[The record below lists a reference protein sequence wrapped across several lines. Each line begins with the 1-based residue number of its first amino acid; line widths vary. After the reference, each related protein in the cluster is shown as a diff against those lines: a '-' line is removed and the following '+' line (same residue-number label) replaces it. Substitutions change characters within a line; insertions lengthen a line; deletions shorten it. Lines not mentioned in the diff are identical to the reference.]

1 MAKKMVTPVIR
12 RKQIYLVYKPGAH
25 EKLSDIAKRFSFG
38 DPLKIYRHRKN
49 WQFRALNR
57 DPEDIKRPSKLYI
70 PVDRK
75 HALPPHLH
83 TVPDMA
89 YGNKVEFLIDGH
101 EIFPAIIDAL
111 KSAQKNINFECYI
124 FRNDSTGRRIAG
136 ILMEKAR
143 QGVAVNMLL
152 DSFGSLGMA
161 PLDQEM
167 RDAGIKLVYAVP
179 MNESFT
185 FYLRRFFQSDMVA
198 RRTKWEAR
206 GLDNRDHRK
215 LIVIDGKVAFLG
227 GINIGDEYSGAGPG
241 SWHDVHLKV
250 RGPIVSAL
258 QSHFFERWI
267 TERGS
272 LKGMDLQE
280 HFPKIRRIPGGIMAG
295 MVTTVPGVHRDIQHA
310 YMRAIANAK
319 KFIYIESAYL
329 TSARI
334 IRALKRAR
342 RRGVE
347 VVVIV
352 PTENLDV
359 PIIEDAMELAFF
371 GMQKKGIKV
380 LEYSGRMCH
389 TKAAIIDDTWATVGS
404 ANLDNRSFRRD
415 YELNLI
421 VWDKKFIKALK
432 HDLFK
437 RDIAISRPVRKPAF
451 LFWSWVKSA
460 LYLRLYRFM

>member
-1 MAKKMVTPVIR
+1 MTKKKIMPLIR
-12 RKQIYLVYKPGAH
+12 RKQIYLVYRPRSH
-25 EKLSDIAKRFSFG
+25 EKLSDIAKRFSFA

-49 WQFRALNR
+49 WKLRALNR
-57 DPEDIKRPSKLYI
+57 DPEDIKRPIKIYI
-70 PVDRK
+70 PVDRE

-89 YGNKVEFLIDGH
+89 SGNKVEYLIDGTQ
-101 EIFPAIIDAL
+101 IFPAIIDAL
-111 KSAQKNINFECYI
+111 ISAKKNINFECYI
-124 FRNDSTGRRIAG
+124 FKNDKTGQKIAS
-136 ILMEKAR
+136 ILIEKAK
-143 QGVAVNMLL
+143 QGVEVNLLL
-152 DSFGSLGMA
+152 DSFGSLGLA
-161 PLDQEM
+161 PLDQKM

-179 MNESFT
+179 MKESFT
-185 FYLRRFFQSDMVA
+185 FYIRRFFQSDLIT

-215 LIVIDGKVAFLG
+215 LIIVDGKVAFLG
-227 GINIGDEYSGAGPG
+227 GINIGDEYSGAGAG
-241 SWHDVHLKV
+241 SWHDVHLRV
-250 RGPIVSAL
+250 RGPIISAL
-258 QSHFFERWI
+258 QSHFFERWM

-272 LKGMDLQE
+272 LKGMDLRE
-280 HFPKIRRIPGGIMAG
+280 HFPRLRKIPGGIQAG
-295 MVTTVPGVHRDIQHA
+295 LITTVPGVHRDIQHA

-319 KFIYIESAYL
+319 RYIYIESAYL

-334 IRALKRAR
+334 IRALKRAHK
-342 RRGVE
+342 RGVE
-347 VVVIV
+347 VVIIV
-352 PTENLDV
+352 SMKNLDV

-371 GMQKKGIKV
+371 RLQKKGIKV
-380 LEYSGRMCH
+380 FEYSDRMCH
-389 TKAAIIDDTWATVGS
+389 TKATVIDDSWATVGS

-432 HDLFK
+432 HDLFT

>member
-1 MAKKMVTPVIR
+1 MVKKRIISLIR
-12 RKQIYLVYKPGAH
+12 RKQIYLVYKPKAH
-25 EKLSDIAKRFSFG
+25 EKLSDIAKRFSFQ
-38 DPLKIYRHRKN
+38 DPLKIYNNRKN

-57 DPEDIKRPSKLYI
+57 NPGDIKRPVKLFI

-75 HALPPHLH
+75 HALPPHVH

-89 YGNKVEFLIDGH
+89 SGNKVEFLIDGH
-101 EIFPAIIDAL
+101 EIFPSIMDAL
-111 KSAQKNINFECYI
+111 RSAKKNINFECYI
-124 FRNDSTGRRIAG
+124 FKNDTTGRMIADLL
-136 ILMEKAR
+136 IEKAK
-143 QGVAVNMLL
+143 QGVEVNMLL
-152 DSFGSLGMA
+152 DSFGSLGLD

-167 RDAGIKLVYAVP
+167 QDGGIKLVYAVP

-185 FYLRRFFQSDMVA
+185 YYLRRFFQSDLVA

-227 GINIGDEYSGAGPG
+227 GINIGDEYSGAEGVP
-241 SWHDVHLKV
+241 WHDVHIKV

-258 QSHFFERWI
+258 QSHFFERWM
-267 TERGS
+267 TERGGI
-272 LKGMDLQE
+272 KGMDLQE
-280 HFPKIRRIPGGIMAG
+280 HFPKIRRIPCGIKAG
-295 MVTTVPGVHRDIQHA
+295 VVTTVPGVHRDILQA
-310 YMRAIANAK
+310 YLRAIANAK
-319 KFIYIESAYL
+319 RYIYIEVAYL

-342 RRGVE
+342 KRGVE
-347 VVVIV
+347 VVLIV
-352 PTENLDV
+352 PTENQDV
-359 PIIEDAMELAFF
+359 PIIESAMELAFF

-380 LEYSGRMCH
+380 LEYPDRMCH
-389 TKAAIIDDTWATVGS
+389 TKAAVIDDSWATVGS

-421 VWDKKFIKALK
+421 VWDKMFIKALK
-432 HDLFK
+432 HDLFT
-437 RDIAISRPVRKPAF
+437 RDIAISRPVRKPTF

-460 LYLRLYRFM
+460 LYLKLYRFM